1 MLARREHSQ
10 LELTQK
16 LTGKGFEEDDIELLL
31 EEFIQLDWQSDQRFA
46 ESYGRSRVYKGFG
59 PTRIQYELKERG
71 VETNID
77 NVFDEQPDWQA
88 LLCEL
93 HTKKYGHQPPQN
105 MKERAKRTRFFQHKG
120 FTHEMIRQLFNQL
133 S

>member
-10 LELTQK
+10 RELTKK
-16 LTGKGFEEDDIELLL
+16 LAGKGFEEADIELLL
-31 EEFIQLDWQSDQRFA
+31 KEFVQLGWQSDQRFA
-46 ESYGRSRVYKGFG
+46 ESYGRSRLYKGFG

-71 VETNID
+71 VDTNIN

-93 HTKKYGHQPPQN
+93 NAKKYGDLPPED

-120 FTHEMIRQLFNQL
+120 FTHDMIRQLFNQW

>member
-10 LELTQK
+10 RELFQK
-16 LTGKGFEEDDIELLL
+16 LSSKGFGTNDIRALL
-31 EEFIQLDWQSDQRFA
+31 EEFVQLNWQSDQRFA

-59 PTRIQYELKERG
+59 PIRIQQELKEKG
-71 VETNID
+71 VDAHIND
-77 NVFDEQPDWQA
+77 VFDEQPDWSA
-88 LLCEL
+88 LLSDL
-93 HTKKYGHQPPQN
+93 HVKKYGQQAPDS

-120 FTHEMIRQLFNQL
+120 FTHDMIRQLFNQL